1 MQNKRLKLSCILLS
15 AASIAVFAACGN
27 GNGNGN
33 EDDQTKLYQYETYA
47 HFNYAAAQWAFTK
60 KTDETDEAT
69 WAQIRQA
76 LTNVEQSVSV
86 SDGKSAIAKFNA
98 ADAGAKI
105 EVDQTAYDLLTL
117 AKDIY
122 EKTDG
127 AYNPA
132 VGNLIDL
139 WGFSPR
145 FSDSSNYEPQ
155 YPYDRKKPNEVLPDA
170 EYVESFLSLSD
181 FSQVILSEEDGKYY
195 VLKPDCKIE
204 EEYEGQKFT
213 YTMQL
218 NLGGIGKGYAVDEAD
233 RVIRAAGYEYGYFN
247 LGGSSMTVLKDPREE
262 DHAYAWEIGVV
273 NPRREINNGNS
284 FMSVIEKDICLS
296 SSGDY
301 NQYYELDGKRYS
313 HIINPKTGYPVN
325 SEPENGNGSGIVCAS
340 VFGLSAAEGDATTTA
355 LMVMGK
361 EKAIEYISEYLSG
374 VDVCFVYAKG
384 DGSYALYTNMNEQ
397 DYKIIDGI
405 ETVKL

>member
-27 GNGNGN
+27 GNGNEN
-33 EDDQTKLYQYETYA
+33 DQTKLYQYETYA
-47 HFNYAAAQWAFTK
+47 HFNYAAAQWAFSK

-86 SDGKSAIAKFNA
+86 SDEKSAIAKFNA

-105 EVDQTAYDLLTL
+105 ELDQTAYDLLTL

-170 EYVESFLSLSD
+170 TF
-181 FSQVILSEEDGKYY
+181 
-195 VLKPDCKIE
+195 
-204 EEYEGQKFT
+204 
-213 YTMQL
+213 
-218 NLGGIGKGYAVDEAD
+218 
-233 RVIRAAGYEYGYFN
+233 
-247 LGGSSMTVLKDPREE
+247 
-262 DHAYAWEIGVV
+262 
-273 NPRREINNGNS
+273 
-284 FMSVIEKDICLS
+284 
-296 SSGDY
+296 
-301 NQYYELDGKRYS
+301 
-313 HIINPKTGYPVN
+313 
-325 SEPENGNGSGIVCAS
+325 
-340 VFGLSAAEGDATTTA
+340 
-355 LMVMGK
+355 K
-361 EKAIEYISEYLSG
+361 E
-374 VDVCFVYAKG
+374 
-384 DGSYALYTNMNEQ
+384 
-397 DYKIIDGI
+397 
-405 ETVKL
+405 